1 MGNILIWHCPTEER
15 WGAFA
20 GGFEEV
26 DENVEY
32 EERED
37 EFDIV
42 RPPRSLFRY
51 RSTDHLESQ
60 EDEADIARRKMLEE
74 EEDVDIDGGIVD
86 PTENT
91 ADHLRQPTENDDDY
105 LWATDEPDDDMKGWK
120 MKVLV
125 EDEQD

>member
-1 MGNILIWHCPTEER
+1 MLWHCPVPER

-42 RPPRSLFRY
+42 SPRSRRWRGAFLMRCMV
-51 RSTDHLESQ
+51 Q
-60 EDEADIARRKMLEE
+60 EDEEEILRRKTKAED
-74 EEDVDIDGGIVD
+74 EDVDVDAIEDGAVVVD
-86 PTENT
+86 HAPLMGE
-91 ADHLRQPTENDDDY
+91 DDDDAV
-105 LWATDEPDDDMKGWK
+105 WADGDPDEDVKGWK
-120 MKVLV
+120 MKIVM
-125 EDEQD
+125 EDDADM

>member
-1 MGNILIWHCPTEER
+1 VSTTNHGNILIWHCPSPER

-42 RPPRSLFRY
+42 NPPLV
-51 RSTDHLESQ
+51 
-60 EDEADIARRKMLEE
+60 MLSFFSRWA
-74 EEDVDIDGGIVD
+74 
-86 PTENT
+86 NQFL
-91 ADHLRQPTENDDDY
+91 LR
-105 LWATDEPDDDMKGWK
+105 LSGR
-120 MKVLV
+120 
-125 EDEQD
+125 

>member
-37 EFDIV
+37 EFDI
-42 RPPRSLFRY
+42 
-51 RSTDHLESQ
+51 
-60 EDEADIARRKMLEE
+60 EDEADMARRKMLEE
-74 EEDVDIDGGIVD
+74 EEDVDIEGAVIDVAA
-86 PTENT
+86 PA
-91 ADHLRQPTENDDDY
+91 ADQLRQSSENDEDV
-105 LWATDEPDDDMKGWK
+105 LWALEEPDDDVKGWK

>member
-1 MGNILIWHCPTEER
+1 MTFQWHPSKPAIVSTTNHGNILIWHCPSPER

-42 RPPRSLFRY
+42 NPPLVF
-51 RSTDHLESQ
+51 HFF
-60 EDEADIARRKMLEE
+60 
-74 EEDVDIDGGIVD
+74 
-86 PTENT
+86 
-91 ADHLRQPTENDDDY
+91 LR
-105 LWATDEPDDDMKGWK
+105 WANQLLLRLSGR
-120 MKVLV
+120 
-125 EDEQD
+125 